1 MSRTGIIVKNY
12 NGYYYVA
19 CEDGIFPCKI
29 RGRLKKERFSLL
41 TGDKV
46 LFSPS
51 HPEGSIEEIFER
63 KNRLIK
69 PAIANVDQIVL
80 VFSLKNPDF
89 NQNVFDR
96 FLVLTEQAGIPLYIC
111 LSKADMLDDKK
122 ILDSITNLYESIGYK
137 ILVVAKDDAES
148 LLAVKQILTDKIT
161 VFAGLSGVGKSTLL
175 NRLFPGLDL
184 STGEVSDKN
193 NRGRHTTRFSQL
205 IDIGGGY
212 IADTP
217 GFSSAQFDEL
227 TITDV
232 QKAFKEFALY
242 EDKCRYQGCQ
252 HIAEPDCRVK
262 EALTNGLINTQRY
275 QNYCNIIGEIKE
287 AEERRYK

>member
-1 MSRTGIIVKNY
+1 MSRTGLVVKNY

-19 CEDGIFPCKI
+19 SEGEIYPCKI

-46 LFSPS
+46 VFTPS
-51 HPEGSIEEIFER
+51 HPEGSIEEILER

-96 FLVLTEQAGIPLYIC
+96 FLVLTEQAGLPVYIC
-111 LSKADMLDDKK
+111 LSKADLLDDQEL
-122 ILDSITNLYESIGYK
+122 LDSITELYQNIGYK
-137 ILVVAKDDAES
+137 VLVVAKDDAKS
-148 LLAVKQILTDKIT
+148 FSAVKDILTDKIT
-161 VFAGLSGVGKSTLL
+161 VFAGMSGVGKSTLL
-175 NRLFPGLDL
+175 NQLFPRLQL

-217 GFSSAQFDEL
+217 GFSSAHLEGL
-227 TITDV
+227 VVTDV
-232 QKAFKEFALY
+232 QKAFREFARY
-242 EDKCRYQGCQ
+242 SDRCRYLSCQ
-252 HIAEPDCRVK
+252 HIAEPDCGVK
-262 EALTNGLINTQRY
+262 DALANGLINAQRY
-275 QNYCNIIGEIKE
+275 QNYCSIVEEIKE
-287 AEERRYK
+287 AEERKYK